1 MLRCGGSGGEVFGGV
16 VSGFPVFGEEFFEA
30 ADGVGADVVE
40 DVAGAGEG
48 GKGGIR
54 YFGQFGL
61 DIAASYGKIN
71 RRWSAVALSGK
82 RIGGEEENRGTP

>member
-1 MLRCGGSGGEVFGGV
+1 MLRCGGSGEDGLGSGLR
-16 VSGFPVFGEEFFEA
+16 GFPVFGEQFFEA
-30 ADGVGADVVE
+30 ADGMGADVVE
-40 DVAGAGEG
+40 DVAGAGKG

-71 RRWSAVALSGK
+71 RG
-82 RIGGEEENRGTP
+82 